1 MVLDNGRGTQR
12 TFINKGNHSMKIKQ
26 GTITAVLLFL
36 IVSPVFAERSY
47 TLEDAYRAA
56 LGTNEYVKIAEE
68 GVSQSGNVIDQ
79 AWTYLYPRL
88 TARGAYTRFN
98 ETLPPEGGDFLFQ
111 PLEQF
116 QAGLVLTQPLYTGGR
131 TLAALRTAQKMQ
143 EASRVGLSVTKQDIL
158 FRVSEAYFGV
168 LKAQRS
174 VEISHNSLERMERH
188 KLVTEREAA
197 TRKTK
202 ANASALL
209 RANTLVSQARINLVR
224 AQDGLKTAKEKLGL
238 LTRIPMDAIIN
249 EPRPLDQPMDDLE
262 SLMASALQNRDD
274 YLGSKMNV
282 SIASENV
289 TIVQGG
295 HYPQL
300 YAEAGMQYQDS
311 RPALMTDATG
321 YYGGLRLQ
329 IPIFEGGLMKAEVS
343 EARSKARQAELASD
357 FLRKSIE
364 SDVNE
369 AYVNLQT
376 STSVLE
382 TAKLQMGY
390 AKDNFDAV
398 EGLFAEG
405 LTSSLSIIDAE
416 QALMYAERE
425 LMNTTYDRQLAILRL
440 KKSIGMLGKNIEKP

>member
-1 MVLDNGRGTQR
+1 MT
-12 TFINKGNHSMKIKQ
+12 K
-26 GTITAVLLFL
+26 TAVQGIALLMAL
-36 IVSPVFAERSY
+36 MVSTEVAMAEGGSY

-56 LGTNEYVKIAEE
+56 LSTNEYVKIAEE
-68 GVSQSGNVIDQ
+68 GVSQSGNVVDQ
-79 AWTYLYPRL
+79 AWSYLYPRL

-98 ETLPPEGGDFLFQ
+98 ETLPPEGDDFLFQ

-116 QAGLVLTQPLYTGGR
+116 QAALVLTQPLYTGGR
-131 TLAALRTAQKMQ
+131 TLAALRTAKKMQ
-143 EASRVGLSVTKQDIL
+143 EASRDSLSVTKQDIL

-168 LKAQRS
+168 LKAQKS
-174 VEISHNSLERMERH
+174 VEISLNSLKRMENH

-197 TRKTK
+197 TRKSK

-224 AQDGLKTAKEKLGL
+224 AQDGLKIAREKLGL
-238 LTRIPMDAIIN
+238 LTGIPTDAIIA
-249 EPRPLDQPMDDLE
+249 EPPPLDQPVENLE
-262 SLMASALQNRDD
+262 GLKASALQNRDD
-274 YLGSKMNV
+274 YSGSKANV
-282 SIASENV
+282 SIAAENV

-311 RPALMTDATG
+311 RPALITDASG

-364 SDVNE
+364 SDVHE
-369 AYVNLQT
+369 AYVDFQT
-376 STSVLE
+376 VTAVLE
-382 TAKLQMGY
+382 TAKLQMEY
-390 AKDNFDAV
+390 AKGNFDAV
-398 EGLFAEG
+398 EGLFSEG
-405 LTSSLSIIDAE
+405 LLASLSLIDAE
-416 QALMYAERE
+416 QALTAAERE
-425 LMNTTYDRQLAILRL
+425 VMNTTYDRQVAILRL
-440 KKSIGMLGKNIEKP
+440 QKSIGILGKKS